1 MKHCSRPEGTIA
13 TMKKLLLAV
22 LVLQSCAMMDRAP
35 PASKSEGRYTATRDS
50 KPEEKSID
58 FSGETLEGE
67 LTKPNGEYAEARKKV
82 KDSKL
87 AKAPDSFGPA
97 TGSTTSTPSAVGAPE
112 KPPPPTTTEAI
123 TVTPPAEPSPDPK
136 PADSPHRVTQGTLEA
151 SKRPA
156 PKNEKTEAEESGVLL
171 QHYGV
176 NPTIDAAA
184 ERISTFAADVDTG
197 SYTLARSYLERDQLP
212 PEAAV
217 RVEEFVNAF
226 DYGYRAP
233 EREAFA
239 VQVEAFPSPYR
250 KGYHVLHV
258 GLKGREVKAEARK
271 SAALTFVIDVSGSM
285 DQSNRLP
292 MAKQA
297 MTMLTEQLRP
307 DDTVAVV
314 VYGDRAHTV
323 LEPTPASKK
332 ETIYAALQSLRSEG
346 STNVQAGLELGYTV
360 ALRHF
365 KGGGINR
372 VILCSD
378 GVANNGV
385 TSADGIYAR
394 VKGKASEGIT
404 LTTVGFGMGS
414 YNDVLMERLA
424 DQGDGHYAY
433 VDKLDEARRI
443 FVEQLTGTLEVIAK
457 DVKLQLEFNPEAV
470 ERYRLLG
477 FENRALKKEDFAND
491 RVDAGELGA
500 GHAVTAI
507 YEVKLKSR
515 SPKFFA
521 TFRARFKQ
529 PQGGQSALVEKAL
542 PMEVVRDSLAA
553 VSGPTRMSLV
563 AAGFAEKLRGSYW
576 ARNLSWDE
584 LIATWETLPPS
595 LKERKQSQELHV
607 LLLTAKRLDKRP
619 DRFEREV
626 PLAQMDFDRIP
637 VLR

>member
-1 MKHCSRPEGTIA
+1 MKRI
-13 TMKKLLLAV
+13 LAAV
-22 LVLQSCAMMDRAP
+22 MVLQSCAMMDRSAPDHDERLERAPAQKATTTKEYSFSDETIPGDLAKPDGEYVEARNKVKHNNLIKVRESFKDKNDGVPNGLTGAGRVERQEAPPPSVDTLMVNPTTP
-35 PASKSEGRYTATRDS
+35 PASDPNAATTTTDRRP
-50 KPEEKSID
+50 KRLEE
-58 FSGETLEGE
+58 GET
-67 LTKPNGEYAEARKKV
+67 
-82 KDSKL
+82 
-87 AKAPDSFGPA
+87 
-97 TGSTTSTPSAVGAPE
+97 
-112 KPPPPTTTEAI
+112 
-123 TVTPPAEPSPDPK
+123 
-136 PADSPHRVTQGTLEA
+136 
-151 SKRPA
+151 
-156 PKNEKTEAEESGVLL
+156 GVLL

-176 NPTIDAAA
+176 NPTIDTAA
-184 ERISTFAADVDTG
+184 ERVSTFAADVDTG
-197 SYTLARSYLERDQLP
+197 SYTLARGYLERNELP

-233 EREAFA
+233 EKEAFA
-239 VQVEAFPSPYR
+239 VSVEAFPSPYR
-250 KGYHVLHV
+250 KGYHVLHL

-271 SAALTFVIDVSGSM
+271 SASLTFVIDVSGSM
-285 DQSNRLP
+285 DAANRLP
-292 MAKQA
+292 MAAKA

-307 DDTVAVV
+307 DDTVAIV
-314 VYGDRAHTV
+314 VYGDRAHIV
-323 LEPTPASKK
+323 LEPTPASQKHV
-332 ETIYAALQSLRSEG
+332 IISALNSLRSEG
-346 STNVQAGLELGYTV
+346 STNVQAGLELAYAV

-378 GVANNGV
+378 GVANNGI
-385 TSADGIYAR
+385 TEADGIFKR

-424 DQGDGHYAY
+424 DQGDGQYAY
-433 VDKLDEARRI
+433 VDKLDEARRV

-457 DVKLQLEFNPEAV
+457 DVKLQLELNPEAV

-491 RVDAGELGA
+491 KIDAGELGA

-507 YEVKLKSR
+507 YEVKFRSR

-529 PQGGQSALVEKAL
+529 PSGGQSALVEKAL
-542 PMEVVRDSLAA
+542 PMEVVRDSVAA
-553 VSGPTRMSLV
+553 STGPTRMSLV

-576 ARNLSWDE
+576 ARNLTWDE
-584 LIATWETLPPS
+584 LLATWETLPET
-595 LKERKQSQELHV
+595 LKARDQAKELQR
-607 LLLTAKRLDKRP
+607 LILTAKRLDKRP
-619 DRFEREV
+619 DRWEREM